1 MNEKEQKVLELKAA
15 IFDVI
20 RKQELFQNEINNL
33 QQTKQ
38 QLAQKLIEV
47 EKELTKEMVKNQDFD
62 LKGVPVQEVK
72 E

>member
-1 MNEKEQKVLELKAA
+1 MNEKEQKVLELKAT

-20 RKQELFQNEINNL
+20 RKQELFQ
-33 QQTKQ
+33 
-38 QLAQKLIEV
+38 A
-47 EKELTKEMVKNQDFD
+47 KEMVKNQDFD

>member
-1 MNEKEQKVLELKAA
+1 MNEKEQKVLELKAT

-20 RKQELFQNEINNL
+20 RKQELFQAEINNL

-47 EKELTKEMVKNQDFD
+47 EKELTKEMIKDQDFD

>member
-1 MNEKEQKVLELKAA
+1 MNEKEQKVLELKAT

-20 RKQELFQNEINNL
+20 RKQELFQAEINNL